1 MSNINKSLFSLMATN
16 NGFFKSEK
24 QSAFLLKFADNYDN
38 EYMFTI
44 VPELKGCKF
53 VYFVY
58 ADNQGI
64 TKAIKSYNSN
74 AKSVKNKE
82 QVTFERLND
91 AEFVVKLQNDL
102 DAKNAKKQA
111 YIEHLNQYMN
121 ELNAYHLP
129 ILNEKLNNALEAKKT
144 IVSIAD
150 KIDANI
156 YPDIVMSINENIEKA
171 EFELLEHQ
179 NLIASIQAQIDAV

>member
-1 MSNINKSLFSLMATN
+1 
-16 NGFFKSEK
+16 
-24 QSAFLLKFADNYDN
+24 
-38 EYMFTI
+38 
-44 VPELKGCKF
+44 
-53 VYFVY
+53 
-58 ADNQGI
+58 
-64 TKAIKSYNSN
+64 
-74 AKSVKNKE
+74 
-82 QVTFERLND
+82 
-91 AEFVVKLQNDL
+91 
-102 DAKNAKKQA
+102 
-111 YIEHLNQYMN
+111 MN